1 MEAMLQINPAPSL
14 AAVLGLLE
22 SAGLPTSD
30 LTDAHMADF
39 FHVGPAGAPFGI
51 VGVQLYGSDALLRSL
66 VVIASHRKQGLGQR
80 LVEHAEQHAHRCGA
94 RTVYLLTTTAEPFF
108 RARGYSP
115 AARDAAPPAIR
126 TTQEFSSLCP
136 SSSAFLFKHL

>member
-1 MEAMLQINPAPSL
+1 MEAMLQINQTPRY

-30 LTDAHMADF
+30 LTDQHMADF
-39 FHVGPAGAPFGI
+39 FHIGPASAPFGI
-51 VGVQLYGSDALLRSL
+51 VGVQLYGPDALLRSL
-66 VVIASHRKQGLGQR
+66 VVSASHRKRGLGQK
-80 LVEHAEQHAHRCGA
+80 LVEHAERHAHQRGA

-115 AARDAAPPAIR
+115 AARDSAPPAIR
-126 TTQEFSSLCP
+126 ATPEFSSLCP
-136 SSSAFLFKHL
+136 SSSTFLFKHL